1 LNKEEVI
8 KNYNLQKEEIKKI
21 DIYIRELKKHNATT
35 NLVGASTLLNPWE
48 RHICDSLQ
56 IMSVIKNKNKTILDM
71 GTGAGLPGV
80 VLSIIGYN
88 HVTMVDSKIKKTNF
102 VEHALKLLNL
112 KGAVVNS
119 RLENLKKQNFDYITS
134 RALSSLNNLFNYSLL
149 FSNKNTTLVFL
160 KGRNVNNEII
170 EAKKNFS
177 FDFKIFKSKTS
188 GDGNLI
194 TINKL
199 KKDV

>member
-1 LNKEEVI
+1 MNKEEVI

-35 NLVGASTLLNPWE
+35 NLVGASPLLNPWE

-112 KGAVVNS
+112 KGAVLNS
-119 RLENLKKQNFDYITS
+119 RLENLKKQNQDNFQLMN
-134 RALSSLNNLFNYSLL
+134 RNY
-149 FSNKNTTLVFL
+149 
-160 KGRNVNNEII
+160 
-170 EAKKNFS
+170 
-177 FDFKIFKSKTS
+177 
-188 GDGNLI
+188 
-194 TINKL
+194 
-199 KKDV
+199 

>member
-1 LNKEEVI
+1 MNKEEVI

-21 DIYIRELKKHNATT
+21 DTYIRELKKHNATT

-112 KGAVVNS
+112 KGVVVNS

-177 FDFKIFKSKTS
+177 FDFKIFQSKTS